1 MTDGDKTVG
10 GDPEFRITEPIDP
23 PNPRRP
29 ADSSPDIGE
38 DDLTGFRFDASG
50 MPLGPADL
58 PVPDVPSPLA
68 ARYLF
73 PTEKYR
79 GEWRRHWIHLMPVIV
94 IGIMSTFIGGFGIG
108 VLGKGNSEI
117 AVTVVVI
124 VYLVILAWAAW
135 KVADWYFDRFILTNK
150 RIMVINGIITRKVA
164 MMPLLRVTDMKYEQ
178 SPLGR
183 MLNYGS
189 FVMESAGQDQALRDV
204 KHLPDPNELYLQI
217 CEEMYEPEAVDARDA
232 VDGETLDDEMQADSA
247 RGGDA

>member
-1 MTDGDKTVG
+1 M
-10 GDPEFRITEPIDP
+10 
-23 PNPRRP
+23 
-29 ADSSPDIGE
+29 
-38 DDLTGFRFDASG
+38 
-50 MPLGPADL
+50 GPSKL
-58 PVPDVPSPLA
+58 PVPDVPSPMA

-79 GEWRRHWIHLMPVIV
+79 GEWRRHWIHLMPEIV
-94 IGIMSTFIGGFGIG
+94 VGVLATFIGGY
-108 VLGKGNSEI
+108 VLGLISKGDNQP
-117 AVTVVVI
+117 AMTAVVVI
-124 VYLVILAWAAW
+124 YLAILGWAGW
-135 KVADWYFDRFILTNK
+135 RVADWYFDRFILTNK

-183 MLNYGS
+183 MMNYGS

-217 CEEMYEPEAVDARDA
+217 CEEMYEPAAVEERDHVDEA
-232 VDGETLDDEMQADSA
+232 LDDELQADNV